1 MEESLSF
8 LSSHNEAGVAVKE
21 LENTAPVADVVM
33 DAPMA
38 EVVAVETAVAEVA
51 ELTATT
57 EAVAAPAPAPEET
70 RSSYKTKMAVVAR
83 ALQTIEQSVASL
95 RKMLEEDR
103 ELMGMQAQAGF
114 ESAGSPVMSDAP
126 RFSTAMKFESAH
138 PGSRVVEG
146 VFDGQHMIGA
156 DGNPYAVPPNYASK
170 SKLVEGDMMKLT
182 ITPTGT
188 FIYKQVGPI
197 ERDRIVGVLGFDET
211 TNEYYVAQAHNKWRV
226 LKASVT
232 YYKGRPGD
240 EAIVLVPKDSP
251 ATWAAVDNI
260 VPTEVVL

>member
-1 MEESLSF
+1 
-8 LSSHNEAGVAVKE
+8 
-21 LENTAPVADVVM
+21 
-33 DAPMA
+33 
-38 EVVAVETAVAEVA
+38 VAEVA
-51 ELTATT
+51 AAT
-57 EAVAAPAPAPEET
+57 EAIAVVASEVAAAPEET

-83 ALQTIEQSVASL
+83 ALATIEQNVAAL

-103 ELMGMQAQAGF
+103 ELMGMQAGNEAAG
-114 ESAGSPVMSDAP
+114 ETP
-126 RFSTAMKFESAH
+126 RFSTAMKFETSAAV
-138 PGSRVVEG
+138 GSRVVEG

-260 VPTEVVL
+260 VPTEIGL